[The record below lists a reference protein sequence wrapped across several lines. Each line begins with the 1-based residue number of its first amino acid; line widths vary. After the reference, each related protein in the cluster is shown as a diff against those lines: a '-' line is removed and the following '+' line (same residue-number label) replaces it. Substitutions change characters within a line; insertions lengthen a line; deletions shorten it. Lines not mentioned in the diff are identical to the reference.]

1 MSVRCS
7 VESNSLLT
15 LWNVAIGLLCPF
27 DSPGKSTGVGC
38 HFLLQEI
45 FPPRIKPR
53 YPTLQTDSEPP
64 GIVISDLKHKAE

>member
-45 FPPRIKPR
+45 FPIKCWEGCKVNKIFI
-53 YPTLQTDSEPP
+53 Y
-64 GIVISDLKHKAE
+64 